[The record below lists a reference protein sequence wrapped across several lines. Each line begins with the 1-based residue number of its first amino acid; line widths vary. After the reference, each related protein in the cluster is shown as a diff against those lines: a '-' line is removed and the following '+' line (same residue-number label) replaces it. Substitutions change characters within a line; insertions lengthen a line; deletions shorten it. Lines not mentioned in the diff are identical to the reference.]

1 MNSLGPHRRRCLPL
15 WPASSDKQFLI
26 TPWWRR
32 TSESR
37 PFQQC
42 SEECVILE
50 AKFRGGGKS
59 VFIQSRP
66 DSNRD
71 SPHCGQT
78 SNQLVICPFS
88 CSDCCKSPNPLNTAR
103 KKRNRRSVILFPS
116 LWEAW
121 LLNNVHI
128 DGEAADPGVLF
139 CDSFIRT
146 RVWHHLSVVDAQHL
160 SDARPEDQED
170 RLDFIIRVNPST
182 MPERRI
188 KPE

>member
-26 TPWWRR
+26 TLWWR

-103 KKRNRRSVILFPS
+103 KK
-116 LWEAW
+116 ET
-121 LLNNVHI
+121 
-128 DGEAADPGVLF
+128 DGRWF
-139 CDSFIRT
+139 CF
-146 RVWHHLSVVDAQHL
+146 HLCG
-160 SDARPEDQED
+160 
-170 RLDFIIRVNPST
+170 RLDFLITCTLTAKQLIRGAKTLFYSATPSYELVFDIICRWLMHST
-182 MPERRI
+182 SQTRGLKI
-188 KPE
+188 KKTGWISSLELIHQQCQSAE